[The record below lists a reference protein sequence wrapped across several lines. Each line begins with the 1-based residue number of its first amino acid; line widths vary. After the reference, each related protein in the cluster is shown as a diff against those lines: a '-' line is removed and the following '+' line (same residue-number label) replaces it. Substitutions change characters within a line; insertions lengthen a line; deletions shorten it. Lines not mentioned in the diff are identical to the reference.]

1 MRVTSTSMFQ
11 TMAQGLST
19 GLGEVQRYQNQLST
33 GRRITAWSD
42 DPSGAAAAQRL
53 RATESDWNSYRDSAH
68 DARGWLDAA
77 DGALQ
82 NTSDTLRRVQELAIS
97 ARSGALS
104 PTSREAIAREMD
116 QMKDQLGDLANTE
129 HLGRSLF
136 GGFGDKAVTKT
147 GGTYTWAGTP
157 GEVKRQLGPEVS
169 LSVNLTAD
177 DVFGFSSGRDVFSII
192 TDLTAAVRADNGAGI
207 DAAQG
212 DLAVRARGVSQNL
225 GVVGA
230 VTNRVEA
237 SLRSADDATATLQ
250 TVRSS
255 IEDADIAYTILKL
268 NQAQTGYQA
277 ALGAAARA
285 NVPSLAEFLR

>member
-11 TMAQGLST
+11 TMAQGLNT
-19 GLGEVQRYQNQLST
+19 GLGEVQRFQNQLST

-42 DPSGAAAAQRL
+42 DPAGAAAAQRL
-53 RATESDWNSYRDSAH
+53 RASEADWDSYRTSAN

-82 NTSDTLRRVQELAIS
+82 STSDALRRVQELAIS

-104 PTSREAIAREMD
+104 PTAREAIALEMD
-116 QMKDQLGDLANTE
+116 QMKEQLGDLANTQ

-136 GGFGDKAVTKT
+136 GGFGDKAVTSS
-147 GGTYTWAGTP
+147 GGTYTWAGTA
-157 GEVKRQLGPEVS
+157 GAVTRQLGPEVS
-169 LSVNLTAD
+169 LSVNLTGD
-177 DVFGFSSGRDVFSII
+177 DVFGFSAGRDVFSVIS
-192 TDLTAAVRADNGAGI
+192 DLTAAVRSNNGPAM

-212 DLAVRARGVSQNL
+212 DLAARADGVRQNL

-230 VTNRVEA
+230 RTNRVEA
-237 SLRSADDATATLQ
+237 SLRSADDATITLQ

-255 IEDADIAYTILKL
+255 IEDADIAQTILRL